1 MNEFG
6 DFRVRASFEV
16 PLLFHVW
23 FCFIFACGSDPYDS
37 MDFLGVLMCGFDV
50 VSSRGFEIL
59 IYLTGLRFGCFRG
72 FY

>member
-1 MNEFG
+1 MNLGIFACG
-6 DFRVRASFEV
+6 LLLKFRYCSMFSFV
-16 PLLFHVW
+16 SF
-23 FCFIFACGSDPYDS
+23 FACGSDPYDS